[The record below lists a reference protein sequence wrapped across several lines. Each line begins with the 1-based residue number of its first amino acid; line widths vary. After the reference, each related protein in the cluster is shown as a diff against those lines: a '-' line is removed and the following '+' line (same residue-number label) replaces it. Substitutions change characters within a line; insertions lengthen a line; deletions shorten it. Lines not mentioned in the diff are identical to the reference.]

1 VGDELA
7 IAFTALD
14 GRKVD
19 IAALKGKAVLVYFW
33 ASSVSDYNKF
43 HPALK
48 GTYEKF
54 HDAGFEVIGISLD
67 EDEAA
72 LRSFIKK
79 ENIPGPQAFDGKGLK
94 SDWVEKYGIIYT
106 PFYFLFGRDG
116 KFADYGGEGPELETK
131 VAELMK

>member
-1 VGDELA
+1 M
-7 IAFTALD
+7 
-14 GRKVD
+14 D
-19 IAALKGKAVLVYFW
+19 IAALKGKVVLVSFW

-79 ENIPGPQAFDGKGLK
+79 ENIPGPQASDGKGSK
-94 SDWVEKYGIIYT
+94 TDWVEKYGIIYT
-106 PFYFLFGRDG
+106 PFYFILGRDG
-116 KFADYGGEGPELETK
+116 KFADYGSEGPELEAK
-131 VAELMK
+131 VAALMK